1 MWAPPWPPGAYGVKF
16 SATIYRSAS
25 PSDPLTEEGPQIAFD
40 PKSRAIRLEA
50 LRSTEFGAG
59 HELFA
64 QLAVLPKSLSEQSR
78 GGGPQSEVAP
88 TANDRGPFPVS
99 VPKPLGAAIAL
110 GMAGWVTSV
119 PASLGQ
125 FNQPIGGSSI
135 SPKIK
140 STQFTHEGS
149 ARQAGWAG
157 LGSIVATRN
166 RRRRHERQ
174 PNMRAV

>member
-1 MWAPPWPPGAYGVKF
+1 M
-16 SATIYRSAS
+16 SRS
-25 PSDPLTEEGPQIAFD
+25 PEEGPADCLSIPSPALSD
-40 PKSRAIRLEA
+40 WKPCGALNLVVLKIVSRGSGRDMSCSRNSQYCQE
-50 LRSTEFGAG
+50 
-59 HELFA
+59 
-64 QLAVLPKSLSEQSR
+64 SLSEQSR
-78 GGGPQSEVAP
+78 SGGPQSEAAP

-135 SPKIK
+135 SPKIE

-157 LGSIVATRN
+157 LGSIVATRI